1 MCKFNFKGWG
11 LSVSTALITKKELFP
26 GVRYKMM
33 MMMMMMQDKIYLR
46 NDLPPPPE
54 KMFLLFL
61 MVNDLAILIRGFF
74 SDC

>member
-26 GVRYKMM
+26 GVRHKM

-46 NDLPPPPE
+46 NDLTPPPRKNVSP
-54 KMFLLFL
+54 FL
-61 MVNDLAILIRGFF
+61 NGKRF
-74 SDC
+74 SDIDQRIFL